1 MMIESK
7 HLAFY
12 LRLSDE
18 DYDIGKGVRKLKV
31 ESNSITNQRNM
42 IKQFIKGKREFAG
55 CNIVEF
61 CDDGYT
67 GTNMNRPGF
76 QDMLKAI
83 EQKKIDTIIFKDY
96 SRFGR
101 NFLMVGK
108 YLEEILPAL
117 GIRVISVTDGYDS
130 NKIATASENLI
141 IPFKNLVNEFYVK
154 SLSKSIKSGIKT
166 RQKKGEFISPN
177 AIFGYKKS
185 QENIH
190 KLVLHE
196 ETGWIVRRIFDMA
209 LGGMNGKEIAKTL
222 NKDGVP
228 TPGWFANQKRQR
240 QYVVDEHTGWT
251 SVKVY
256 KILRD
261 RRYTGDMVGN
271 VRCRKRIAKNET
283 IRIDEDEWIIV
294 PNTHEGIVTK
304 EEFRLVNEELLPVT
318 KRRNVA
324 LGADRRKEI
333 CVCPYCG
340 RTLKRSNMYK
350 NPYYI
355 CLTDVYSDAAECSE
369 IRIRED
375 EILGTVTAILQQ
387 YMGALIED
395 AKVIKS
401 VKQQTLRTNKQV
413 LSLNNLE
420 SSVEVL
426 KRRKVAM
433 HESYRSGAITK
444 EEFILQ
450 KNKVNQQIE
459 ELEEKKYNLLNGIGD
474 MESLERLEKDIAML
488 IEQYKNVPVM
498 KYSDLSAF
506 VDKIYVYKD
515 KSMRVVFKFA
525 DVFERV
531 NDVLGRK
538 KLVG

>member
-7 HLAFY
+7 NLAFY

-31 ESNSITNQRNM
+31 ESNSITNQRNL

-55 CNIVEF
+55 CNVVEF

-130 NKIATASENLI
+130 NKIAAASENLI

-154 SLSKSIKSGIKT
+154 SLSKSVKSGIKT

-177 AIFGYKKS
+177 AIFGYQKS
-185 QENIH
+185 QDNIH

-196 ETGWIVRRIFDMA
+196 ETAWIVRRIFDMA

-222 NKDGVP
+222 NQDGVP
-228 TPGWFANQKRQR
+228 TPGWFANRKEQR

-251 SVKVY
+251 SAKVY

-261 RRYTGDMVGN
+261 RRYAGDMVGN
-271 VRCRKRIAKNET
+271 VRCRKRIAKNDT
-283 IRIDEDEWIIV
+283 IRINEDEWIIV
-294 PNTHEGIVTK
+294 PNTHKGIVTR
-304 EEFRLVNEELLPVT
+304 EEFQLVNEELLPVT
-318 KRRNVA
+318 KRGNVA
-324 LGADRRKEI
+324 VGLDRRKEI

-340 RTLKRSNMYK
+340 RTLKRSNMDE
-350 NPYYI
+350 NAYYG
-355 CLTDVYSDAAECSE
+355 CLTDEYSTAKECSE
-369 IRIRED
+369 IRIREN
-375 EILGTVTAILQQ
+375 EIIETVTTILQQ
-387 YMGALIED
+387 YMSVLIED
-395 AKVIKS
+395 AKAIKN
-401 VKQQTLRTNKQV
+401 VKRQILSANKQV
-413 LSLNNLE
+413 LSINNLE
-420 SSVEVL
+420 NSVEVL
-426 KRRKVAM
+426 KRRKVTM
-433 HESYRSGAITK
+433 HESYRNGVITK
-444 EEFILQ
+444 EEFLLQ
-450 KNKVNQQIE
+450 KNMVNQQIQ
-459 ELEEKKYNLLNGIGD
+459 ELEEKRYKLLNGIGD
-474 MESLERLEKDIAML
+474 MESLEQLEQDIAKT
-488 IEQYKNVPVM
+488 IGQYKNVPVM

>member
-7 HLAFY
+7 NLAFY

-31 ESNSITNQRNM
+31 ESNSITNQRNL

-55 CNIVEF
+55 CNVVEF

-130 NKIATASENLI
+130 NKIAAASENLI

-154 SLSKSIKSGIKT
+154 SLSKSVKSGIKT

-177 AIFGYKKS
+177 AIFGYQKS
-185 QENIH
+185 QDNIH

-196 ETGWIVRRIFDMA
+196 ETAWIVRRIFDMA

-222 NKDGVP
+222 NQDGVP
-228 TPGWFANQKRQR
+228 TPGWFANRKEQR

-251 SVKVY
+251 SAKVY

-261 RRYTGDMVGN
+261 RRYAGDMVGN
-271 VRCRKRIAKNET
+271 VRCRKRIAKNDT
-283 IRIDEDEWIIV
+283 IRINEDEWIIV
-294 PNTHEGIVTK
+294 PNTHEGIITR
-304 EEFRLVNEELLPVT
+304 EEFQLVNEELLPVT
-318 KRRNVA
+318 KRGNVA
-324 LGADRRKEI
+324 VGLDRRKEI

-340 RTLKRSNMYK
+340 RTLKRSNMDE
-350 NPYYI
+350 NAYYGCI
-355 CLTDVYSDAAECSE
+355 TDAYSTKTECSE
-369 IRIRED
+369 IRIREN
-375 EILGTVTAILQQ
+375 EILETVTRILQQ
-387 YMGALIED
+387 YINVLIED
-395 AKVIKS
+395 AKTIKH
-401 VKQQTLRTNKQV
+401 VKKQTLSAHKQV
-413 LSLNNLE
+413 FSLNNLE

-433 HESYRSGAITK
+433 HESYRSGVITK
-444 EEFILQ
+444 EEFLLQ
-450 KNKVNQQIE
+450 KNMVNQQIQ
-459 ELEEKKYNLLNGIGD
+459 ELEEKRYKLLNGIGD
-474 MESLERLEKDIAML
+474 MESLEQLEQDIAKT